1 MNLTSVKYQNSC
13 IFIGLNGSQNGRENE
28 VLLHKIR
35 SVYVVYKIKAYERQV
50 RETIII
56 GKKDLFA
63 VKKELLLRFELNQ
76 LLSPEECEIE
86 IVSLKFNFING
97 KVKKININ
105 KTFSFLEIRSFEQ
118 IDITS
123 RNSSKKTNDKKGK
136 KSQNKMQSIKAP
148 KPTKPKLA
156 TAPKKRFDETKITPG
171 GLTIIED
178 TTPIDIIVAKI
189 ESKVQ
194 IKVDA
199 ETKKLDIDIKKLC
212 YKTIDLLLSN
222 LPQPELAEEYR
233 ASNAMVKSIHR
244 YINVELLQNE
254 SEGEGGESV

>member
-1 MNLTSVKYQNSC
+1 MNLTSVKYQDSC

-28 VLLHKIR
+28 AFLRKIR
-35 SVYVVYKIKAYERQV
+35 SVYVFYKIKSYDRQV

-63 VKKELLLRFELNQ
+63 VKKEWLLRFELNQ
-76 LLSPEECEIE
+76 LHNPEECEIE
-86 IVSLKFNFING
+86 IDSLKFNFINR
-97 KVKKININ
+97 KIKELKIN
-105 KTFSFLEIRSFEQ
+105 KSFSFLEIRSFER

-123 RNSSKKTNDKKGK
+123 RNSHKIANGKNGK
-136 KSQNKMQSIKAP
+136 KPQNKMQSIK
-148 KPTKPKLA
+148 TPKLA
-156 TAPKKRFDETKITPG
+156 LEPKKSFEETKITPG

-178 TTPIDIIVAKI
+178 TTPIETIVAKI

-194 IKVDA
+194 SKVDA
-199 ETKKLDIDIKKLC
+199 ETRKLDMDIKKLC

-222 LPQPELAEEYR
+222 LPQPELVEEYR

-244 YINVELLQNE
+244 YINIELLQNE
-254 SEGEGGESV
+254 SEGERGESA